1 MPGLFVVMM
10 RSASMR
16 PPPLRREGGIERTDP
31 GRTKRQAKTA
41 RRLYRISSPAANLQ
55 KPPPARLDLHDGRR
69 CGYVRQP
76 GLHIGKRRGR
86 YACMLGRKAQPRL
99 VSVIIVSVETQG
111 GSTRLAGYAGGI
123 GAYVRAHLESV

>member
-1 MPGLFVVMM
+1 MPGLFVVMT
-10 RSASMR
+10 RSASIDAAATSAR
-16 PPPLRREGGIERTDP
+16 GGYKRYLHGIIERTDAP
-31 GRTKRQAKTA
+31 HENAGLKETSGKKTA

-76 GLHIGKRRGR
+76 GLHIGQRRGR

-99 VSVIIVSVETQG
+99 VSVIIVSVET
-111 GSTRLAGYAGGI
+111 
-123 GAYVRAHLESV
+123 